1 MSSTYIIGE
10 AGSNHNGSF
19 LTALNMID
27 AAKEAGCDAV
37 KFQIF
42 KSQNLYASNTP
53 DFADYKQIN
62 KMMKDLELPQFW
74 IPDLMEHCNK
84 VGIEFM
90 ATPFHKSAVDYLH
103 NEGVCKLKI
112 SGFESTDVDFVEYVL
127 DKQRP
132 TIITTGIGHNLKTI
146 HNLVH
151 DVIIPSQ
158 NDNVTLLHCNHSYP
172 TPYEDLNLNTI
183 PEMIKRFGEYVDV
196 GFSDHTKEILAPIIA
211 VSKGAT
217 VIEKHFTLN
226 SAQQGPD
233 HHFALEPGK
242 LKKMVENIRWTEKA
256 SGIKSDD
263 VEFSYSEYKY
273 RNAMRGVYA
282 TQILEP
288 GMVLSNKNVTTKRPL
303 RENGVPASKL
313 SELYGKKINKQLLI
327 DNPIMEG
334 DTYE

>member
-1 MSSTYIIGE
+1 
-10 AGSNHNGSF
+10 
-19 LTALNMID
+19 MIQQ
-27 AAKEAGCDAV
+27 KKSGCDAV

-42 KSQNLYASNTP
+42 KSQQLYASNTP
-53 DFADYKQIN
+53 DFAGYNHIN
-62 KMMKDLELPQFW
+62 KMMKDLELPPFW
-74 IPDLMEHCNK
+74 VPNLMDHCNN

-103 NEGVCKLKI
+103 NEGVCKFKI
-112 SGFESTDVDFVEYVL
+112 SGFESTDTDFVEYVL

-132 TIITTGIGHNLKTI
+132 TIITTGIGHTLKTMRD
-146 HNLVH
+146 LV
-151 DVIIPSQ
+151 DNVIVPSQ
-158 NDNVTLLHCNHSYP
+158 NNNVTLLHCNHSYP

-196 GFSDHTKEILAPIIA
+196 GFSDHTKEIIAPVIA

-226 SAQQGPD
+226 RGQQGPD

-242 LKKMVENIRWTEKA
+242 LKKMVKNIRLTEKL
-256 SGIKSDD
+256 SGIKSSDK
-263 VEFSYSEYKY
+263 EFTESEYKY
-273 RNAMRGVYA
+273 KNAMRGVYA

-288 GMVLSNKNVTTKRPL
+288 GMILSNKNVTTKRPL
-303 RENGVPASKL
+303 KENAIPTSRL
-313 SELYGKKINKQLLI
+313 SELYGKRINKHLLI

-334 DTYE
+334 DLSE